1 MKVIRS
7 ERKDRI
13 VFHFNGS
20 KVFWPSIVWLVDL
33 RMLTGVCKTCLM
45 APPAIQRILLDNGP
59 SKNSKDIWFLLIVA
73 SLQPVLSHA
82 LKGCFLFQVFFGRG
96 SNQASLCH
104 ARFPLCRCNNRI
116 VSPTMCKMFYT
127 FRREKKHITKKTP
140 IFLLVLFELPRT
152 TKNDVFFHTNQPYP
166 WQKVCEALLGRTSKY
181 LESLICSITPFCFRR
196 LHLFQISFI
205 YLILWRAII
214 FVRRFLFIL
223 LWIKNSQLQSNLTW
237 LHPVGCWKNEN
248 HHRWIEGA
256 GPSREAARESRNLS
270 TWTAT
275 PGCDAHGAPW
285 REKKRW
291 TKKHRRCHYITH
303 FGGNQTIQNQIPP
316 LFPMVNGTF
325 SSAGAKPQSASFHK
339 PRSSVKRVW
348 TTSFHPSPTW

>member
-152 TKNDVFFHTNQPYP
+152 TKTDVFFQTSRYQP
-166 WQKVCEALLGRTSKY
+166 VTSRWPVDPPTD
-181 LESLICSITPFCFRR
+181 ETPRNEDEHSDLRRAMSRSVAMFLSGDDEVQGNMWEWAMVSGVRYGCFR
-196 LHLFQISFI
+196 
-205 YLILWRAII
+205 
-214 FVRRFLFIL
+214 
-223 LWIKNSQLQSNLTW
+223 K
-237 LHPVGCWKNEN
+237 
-248 HHRWIEGA
+248 
-256 GPSREAARESRNLS
+256 
-270 TWTAT
+270 
-275 PGCDAHGAPW
+275 
-285 REKKRW
+285 
-291 TKKHRRCHYITH
+291 
-303 FGGNQTIQNQIPP
+303 
-316 LFPMVNGTF
+316 
-325 SSAGAKPQSASFHK
+325 
-339 PRSSVKRVW
+339 
-348 TTSFHPSPTW
+348 

>member
-127 FRREKKHITKKTP
+127 FRREKKHITKKHQFSYWFCLSCP
-140 IFLLVLFELPRT
+140 EPRKMMFFFKHLVTNRSPAVDRLTLPW
-152 TKNDVFFHTNQPYP
+152 TKRPETRMN
-166 WQKVCEALLGRTSKY
+166 
-181 LESLICSITPFCFRR
+181 
-196 LHLFQISFI
+196 
-205 YLILWRAII
+205 
-214 FVRRFLFIL
+214 
-223 LWIKNSQLQSNLTW
+223 
-237 LHPVGCWKNEN
+237 
-248 HHRWIEGA
+248 
-256 GPSREAARESRNLS
+256 
-270 TWTAT
+270 TAT
-275 PGCDAHGAPW
+275 CVVPW
-285 REKKRW
+285 VV
-291 TKKHRRCHYITH
+291 
-303 FGGNQTIQNQIPP
+303 
-316 LFPMVNGTF
+316 L
-325 SSAGAKPQSASFHK
+325 
-339 PRSSVKRVW
+339 
-348 TTSFHPSPTW
+348 